1 MVCRKAS
8 ASTADVNTAVGASVL
23 DNIGLHYG
31 EAVRKELV
39 EVKVESD
46 DLGVKVG
53 GWFSGANY
61 GAKKGTFL
69 FFINREP
76 AGFPLDILC

>member
-1 MVCRKAS
+1 MVCKKAN
-8 ASTADVNTAVGASVL
+8 ASTADVNTALGATVN

-39 EVKVESD
+39 EVAVENVE
-46 DLGVKVG
+46 LGVKAE

-61 GAKKGTFL
+61 GAKKGTYL
-69 FFINREP
+69 FFINRE
-76 AGFPLDILC
+76 